1 MDYPPGINPYITYG
15 IHRCFTETLIDL
27 VGHYKLNLLSLIQ
40 NILKETTVWE
50 TVRPMKDGLIDINRC
65 GRTHQSRT
73 LLQFIDWIDWI
84 RYAQEEKTSNGRYGK
99 KKGIKLSVYECRFL
113 KDITSRGRNRYSYDV
128 TELSKRVTINYL
140 RYIQYMCKDDIRGA
154 GSGWWNL
161 NKVQD
166 KQKYKKLCKHFL
178 TTNSWITDLHKIYR
192 KKNIYNEFI
201 FREFYENITL
211 THLEKRNIKCILNKS
226 TYSGGFRERI
236 PEADYVK
243 RVRFYQPL
251 DQFNLSRSRLNF
263 ALRNDICF
271 DIMELIMNHYN
282 RIVLKY

>member
-1 MDYPPGINPYITYG
+1 MFKN
-15 IHRCFTETLIDL
+15 F
-27 VGHYKLNLLSLIQ
+27 
-40 NILKETTVWE
+40 
-50 TVRPMKDGLIDINRC
+50 
-65 GRTHQSRT
+65 
-73 LLQFIDWIDWI
+73 
-84 RYAQEEKTSNGRYGK
+84 
-99 KKGIKLSVYECRFL
+99 
-113 KDITSRGRNRYSYDV
+113 
-128 TELSKRVTINYL
+128 
-140 RYIQYMCKDDIRGA
+140 
-154 GSGWWNL
+154 L
-161 NKVQD
+161 NK
-166 KQKYKKLCKHFL
+166 YKIISNL
-178 TTNSWITDLHKIYR
+178 
-192 KKNIYNEFI
+192 IYNEFI